1 MLDKT
6 TSFRLTAIKMM
17 GTIHPYKKKL
27 KENRKESFMVEKT
40 QYVYFFG
47 NGKADGTAQMRDLLG
62 GKGANLAEMTSIGL
76 PVPPGFTISAEVCK
90 FFYDHNEAYPDGLR
104 DEIMKNLARLEKM
117 MGAKL
122 GDKKNPLLVSV
133 RSGAA
138 QSMPGM
144 MDTIL
149 NLGLNPDTVSAMI
162 AKTGNERFAWDS
174 YRRFIQMFG
183 DVVMGVPHSEFESAL
198 QDVKDEGHKVFD
210 IELDAKDLQEVIGRY
225 KRIYRRYTGEDF
237 PVEPIDQLF
246 KSINAVFKSWNNERA
261 IKYRQMY
268 DIRGLLGTAV
278 NVQSMVF
285 GNMGETSGTGV
296 AFTRD
301 PSTGENR
308 FYGEYLMN
316 AQGEDVVAGI
326 RTPQSIETLRA
337 VNPKVYDELVAIRTK
352 LEKHYHDMQDL
363 EFTIQ
368 EGKLYM
374 LQTRGGKRTIFSWLR
389 SQVEMV
395 EEGLIT
401 KEVAVSRVPATEFSK
416 LFAPILDQKI
426 IRDMSL
432 KEITHGLNA
441 SPGGACGQ
449 VYFTAAKA
457 EEVAA
462 TGKDVILVRTETSPE
477 DIGGM
482 AVSRGVI
489 TCRGGMTSHAAVVAR
504 GMGCPCVSGA
514 GEIQVNE
521 PKKYLEVNGVT
532 VNEGDY
538 MSIDGF
544 TGAIYATKI
553 PVKPSEIIQVLN
565 GQMKESESLI
575 FQDYKK
581 FMTYVNELKTMK
593 VFTNADTPND
603 THMAKLLGAE
613 GIGLCRTEHMF
624 FGGNRIM
631 SVRKMI
637 LANNTVERQ
646 NALAELL
653 PMQRSDFE
661 GMFTELN
668 GLPATIRLLD
678 PPLHEFL
685 PNDHTSRHELA
696 LQMRISVEEV
706 AQKTAAMH
714 EFNPMLGFRG
724 CRLGIIYPEIL
735 QMQVRAIIEAAINVK
750 KKGINVFP
758 EIMFPLVGNS
768 KEFTYCKNKAQEVI
782 DAVFNEQNLHIDY
795 LMGTMIEVPRAA
807 ITADEI
813 ARAGAQFFSFGTND
827 LTQMTCGFSRDDAAS
842 FLGHYVNDPDKQFYD
857 YDPFASID
865 VGGVGKMVQIA
876 VDLGR
881 GVNKDIILGICGEHG
896 GDPKTIAFCQKV
908 GLDYVSCSPY
918 RVPIARL
925 AAAQAAIAAK
935 QN

>member
-1 MLDKT
+1 M
-6 TSFRLTAIKMM
+6 A
-17 GTIHPYKKKL
+17 
-27 KENRKESFMVEKT
+27 EKSH
-40 QYVYFFG
+40 YVYFFG
-47 NGKADGTAQMRDLLG
+47 AGKADGTAQMKDILG

-76 PVPPGFTISAEVCK
+76 PVPPGFTISAEACA
-90 FFYDHNEAYPDGLR
+90 FFDEHNGSYPNGLR
-104 DEIMKNLARLEKM
+104 EEVLDNLKKLETL
-117 MGAKL
+117 MGARL

-144 MDTIL
+144 MDTVL
-149 NLGLNPDTVSAMI
+149 NLGLNPDTVDALIS
-162 AKTGNERFAWDS
+162 KTGNERFAWDS

-183 DVVMGVPHSEFESAL
+183 DVVMGVPHFEFESAL

-210 IELDAKDLQEVIGRY
+210 IELDAKDLKEVIGRY
-225 KRIYRRYTGEDF
+225 KRVYKRYTGEDF
-237 PVEPIDQLF
+237 PTEPQDQLF
-246 KSINAVFKSWNNERA
+246 KAIDAVFRSWNNERA

-337 VNPKVYDELVAIRTK
+337 VNVKVYDELADIRLK
-352 LEKHYHDMQDL
+352 LEKHYRDMQDL

-395 EEGLIT
+395 EEGLIS
-401 KEVAVSRVPATEFSK
+401 KETAVSRVPAAEFSK
-416 LFAPILDQKI
+416 LFAPILDAKV
-426 IRDMSL
+426 IRDHSI
-432 KEITHGLNA
+432 KEVAHGLNA

-514 GEIQVNE
+514 GEIRVNE

-544 TGAIYATKI
+544 TGSIYATRI
-553 PVKPSEIIQVLN
+553 PVRPSEIVQVLN
-565 GQMKESESLI
+565 GQMLESESLV
-575 FQDYKK
+575 FQNYKE
-581 FMTYVNELKTMK
+581 FMSYVNEIKTMK

-637 LANNTVERQ
+637 LANNIVERKK
-646 NALAELL
+646 ALDELL
-653 PMQRSDFE
+653 PMQRGDFE
-661 GMFTELN
+661 AMFTELD

-696 LQMRISVEEV
+696 LQMGISVEEV
-706 AQKTAAMH
+706 AQKTASMH

-724 CRLGIIYPEIL
+724 CRLGIVFPEIL
-735 QMQVRAIIEAAINVK
+735 QMQVRAIIEAAINVS
-750 KKGINVFP
+750 KKGIKVHP
-758 EIMFPLVGNS
+758 EIMFPLVGNY
-768 KEFTYCKNKAQEVI
+768 KEFEYCQKKAKEII
-782 DAVFNEQNLHIDY
+782 DDIFNASGTHIEY

-842 FLGHYVNDPDKQFYD
+842 FLGHYVNDTDKQFYE
-857 YDPFASID
+857 YDPFATID
-865 VGGVGKMVQIA
+865 IEGVGKMVQMA
-876 VDLGR
+876 ADLGR
-881 GVNKDIILGICGEHG
+881 SVRKDIILGICGEHG

-908 GLDYVSCSPY
+908 GLNYVSCSPF

-925 AAAQAAIAAK
+925 AAAQAVLQLK
-935 QN
+935 K